1 MEMKSTATV
10 PNVKKIKGSETMP
23 SKKRLI
29 SVGLFVL
36 AIVAT
41 LMIADWYIQHGSG
54 FSDAIRVRDELGG
67 K

>member
-1 MEMKSTATV
+1 
-10 PNVKKIKGSETMP
+10 MP

-36 AIVAT
+36 AIFAT
-41 LMIADWYIQHGSG
+41 LLLADWYMQHGSG

-67 K
+67 R